1 MTSPPLPGPNPLAE
15 GGGQRSKDL
24 FENAPVGLW
33 EVDATGI
40 VIAINQTL
48 LRRIGC
54 TGAEVVDR
62 QMLEALVSPDST
74 ATVHELSERCRHVG
88 QAAGVMLKWR
98 GDVEHS
104 YWPGE
109 VTATAVYDAQGGW
122 IGWRGCVQ
130 VAPQA
135 TNEMN
140 RLLQERTL
148 EAIERLASGVAHKF
162 NNLLQ
167 VIQGYAELGLIT
179 LESSHPVHGNLGR
192 IKEAAQRG
200 AEIVQGLV
208 TFSRR
213 QMVRRRSLDLSVFI
227 TKVGSRLQRV
237 VPASIE
243 LQVTPSTRHT
253 RVLADASSLE
263 QMLIHLVMNACE
275 AMPKGGTV
283 ALETHL
289 EQNVTAGEPGEL
301 WPGTYVCLSVS
312 DTGVGIDPGLVGQ
325 IFEPFFTTKDTASG
339 LGLAVVWG
347 VVKQHG
353 GRIDVM
359 NQPGHGATF
368 RVYLPVEDLV
378 SSESVATSSP

>member
-1 MTSPPLPGPNPLAE
+1 MTSPPLPGRNPPAE
-15 GGGQRSKDL
+15 SGGQRSEDL

-40 VIAINQTL
+40 IIAINQTL
-48 LRRIGC
+48 LHRIAC
-54 TGAEVVDR
+54 TRTEVVDR
-62 QMLEALVSPDST
+62 QTIEALVSPEST
-74 ATVHELSERCRHVG
+74 ATIREVSERCRQEG
-88 QAAGVMLKWR
+88 RATGIMLKWR

-104 YWPGE
+104 HWPGE
-109 VTATAVYDAQGGW
+109 VTATAVYDPQGQW
-122 IGWRGCVQ
+122 IGWRGSVQ

-135 TNEMN
+135 TNEMD

-192 IKEAAQRG
+192 IKEAAQR
-200 AEIVQGLV
+200 AAAIVQGLV

-213 QMVRRRSLDLSVFI
+213 QIVRRRSLDLSVFI
-227 TKVGSRLQRV
+227 TKLGSRLQRV
-237 VPASIE
+237 LPAGIE
-243 LQVTPSTRHT
+243 LRVTPPTQRT

-263 QMLIHLVMNACE
+263 QAVIHLVMNACE

-289 EQNVTAGEPGEL
+289 EQNVSAGASGGPL
-301 WPGTYVCLSVS
+301 SGTYICLSVS
-312 DTGVGIDPGLVGQ
+312 DTGIGIDPGLVGQ

-347 VVKQHG
+347 VVKQHE
-353 GRIDVM
+353 GRIEVM
-359 NQPGHGATF
+359 SQPGHGTTF

-378 SSESVATSSP
+378 NPESVATSSP